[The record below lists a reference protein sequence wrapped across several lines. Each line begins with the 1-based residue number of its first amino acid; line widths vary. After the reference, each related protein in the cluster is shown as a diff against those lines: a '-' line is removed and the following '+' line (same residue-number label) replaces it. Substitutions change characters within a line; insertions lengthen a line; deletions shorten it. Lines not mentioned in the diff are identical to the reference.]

1 MKLLFKLAAK
11 NLIGAGLRT
20 WLNVIVLSF
29 SFLVI
34 IWHKG
39 LLNGWDRQART
50 DMINWE
56 TGTGQYWQSSYDPY
70 DPFSLTEAH
79 SKIPSVFDKRI
90 SNGEIAPILITQG
103 TIYPGGRIQSI
114 LIKGISPRQKVLKL
128 PCELFLRS
136 NEDLPVIIG
145 RKMAGDDGIKVGDLI
160 TLRWRDVHGTFDA
173 NEMKVTGIFDTNVP
187 DVDVGQVWVPID
199 RLQKM
204 MDTEGEATILVCGK
218 SDSSVIAPEGWKFR
232 SGEELL
238 KTVTDIIKMKSVGG
252 IVLYIILM
260 SLAML
265 AIFDTQ
271 VLSVFR
277 RQKEIGTYIAMGMT
291 RSQVVGLF
299 TIEGSLNS
307 VLAALLA
314 AIYGIPL
321 LAIQASKGV
330 SFAAGT
336 GKEYGIVMADKIFPV
351 YSLGLVVATIILIMI
366 TTTIVSYLP
375 SRRIAKMKPT
385 EALRGK
391 LQ

>member
-1 MKLLFKLAAK
+1 MNLLFKLAAK

-29 SFLVI
+29 SFLII

-39 LLNGWDRQART
+39 LLNGWDRQARN
-50 DMINWE
+50 DMFNWE

-70 DPFSLTEAH
+70 DPFSLSDAH
-79 SKIPSVFDKRI
+79 SKIPSTFDTLV
-90 SNGEIAPILITQG
+90 STGNLAPVLITQG

-114 LIKGISPRQKVLKL
+114 LIKGINPEQNVLKL
-128 PCELFLRS
+128 PGSLFLKS
-136 NEDLPVIIG
+136 NDDLPVLIG
-145 RKMAGDDGIKVGDLI
+145 SKMAADNGLKTGDLI
-160 TLRWRDVHGTFDA
+160 TIRWRDVHGTFDA
-173 NEMKVTGIFDTNVP
+173 NEMKIIGIFETNVP
-187 DVDVGQVWVPID
+187 SVDAGQVWVPLD
-199 RLQKM
+199 KLQKM
-204 MDTEGEATILVCGK
+204 MDMPGEATILVCGTFDK
-218 SDSSVIAPEGWKFR
+218 TGRTPEGWKFK
-232 SGEELL
+232 SSEDLL

-271 VLSVFR
+271 VLSIFR
-277 RQKEIGTYIAMGMT
+277 RQKEIGTYIALGMT

-299 TIEGSLNS
+299 TLEGSLNS

-314 AIYGIPL
+314 AVYGIPL
-321 LAIQASKGV
+321 LALQATKGM
-330 SFAAGT
+330 SFAGAG
-336 GKEYGIVMADKIFPV
+336 KSYGLVIADKIFPV
-351 YSLGLVVATIILIMI
+351 YSLGLVLTTVVVIMI

-375 SRRIAKMKPT
+375 SRRIARMKPT

>member
-1 MKLLFKLAAK
+1 MNLLFKLAAK

-29 SFLVI
+29 SFLII

-39 LLNGWDRQART
+39 LLNGWDRQARN
-50 DMINWE
+50 DMFNWE

-70 DPFSLTEAH
+70 DPFSLSDAH
-79 SKIPSVFDKRI
+79 SKIPSTFDTLVSK
-90 SNGEIAPILITQG
+90 GEVAPVLITQG

-114 LIKGISPRQKVLKL
+114 LIKGMNPEQKVLKL
-128 PCELFLRS
+128 PGSLFLKS
-136 NEDLPVIIG
+136 NDDLPVLIG
-145 RKMAGDDGIKVGDLI
+145 SKMAADNGLKTDSVI
-160 TLRWRDVHGTFDA
+160 TIRWRDVHGTFDA
-173 NEMKVTGIFDTNVP
+173 NEMKVIGIFETNVP
-187 DVDVGQVWVPID
+187 SVDAGQVWVPLD
-199 RLQKM
+199 KLQKM
-204 MDTEGEATILVCGK
+204 MDMPGEATILVCGTFDK
-218 SDSSVIAPEGWKFR
+218 TGRTPEGWKFK
-232 SGEELL
+232 SSEDLL

-271 VLSVFR
+271 VLSIFR
-277 RQKEIGTYIAMGMT
+277 RQKEIGTYIALGMT

-299 TIEGSLNS
+299 TLEGSLNS

-314 AIYGIPL
+314 AVYGIPL
-321 LAIQASKGV
+321 LALQATKGM
-330 SFAAGT
+330 SFAGAG
-336 GKEYGIVMADKIFPV
+336 KSYGLVIADKIFPV
-351 YSLGLVVATIILIMI
+351 YSMGLVITTIAVIMI

-375 SRRIAKMKPT
+375 SRRIARMKPT

>member
-1 MKLLFKLAAK
+1 MKLLFKLAIK
-11 NLIGAGLRT
+11 NLTGAGLRT

-29 SFLVI
+29 SFLII

-39 LLNGWDRQART
+39 LLNGWDRQARN
-50 DMINWE
+50 DMVNWE
-56 TGTGQYWQSSYDPY
+56 TGTGQFWQSSYDPF
-70 DPFSLTEAH
+70 DPFSLTDAH
-79 SKIPSVFDKRI
+79 SKIPSVFDTLITK
-90 SNGEIAPILITQG
+90 GEIAPVLITQG

-114 LIKGISPRQKVLKL
+114 LIKGISSDQRVLKL
-128 PCELFLRS
+128 PGELFLKS
-136 NEDLPVIIG
+136 NDDLPVLLG
-145 RKMAGDDGIKVGDLI
+145 SKMARDNGLKTGDVTTI
-160 TLRWRDVHGTFDA
+160 RWRDVHGTFDA
-173 NEMKVTGIFDTNVP
+173 NEMKVIGIFDTNVP
-187 DVDVGQVWVPID
+187 SVDAGQIWVPLD

-204 MDTEGEATILVCGK
+204 MGMPGEATILVCGNF
-218 SDSSVIAPEGWKFR
+218 DTNGRTPEGWKFR
-232 SGEELL
+232 SSEELL

-271 VLSVFR
+271 VLSIFR
-277 RQKEIGTYIAMGMT
+277 RQKEIGTYIALGMT

-299 TIEGSLNS
+299 TLEGSLNS

-314 AIYGIPL
+314 AVYGIPL
-321 LAIQASKGV
+321 LALQATKGM
-330 SFAAGT
+330 SFAGT
-336 GKEYGIVMADKIFPV
+336 AKSYGLVVADKIFPV
-351 YSLGLVVATIILIMI
+351 YSLGLVATTIILIML

>member
-1 MKLLFKLAAK
+1 MKLLFKLAIK
-11 NLIGAGLRT
+11 NLTGAGLRT

-29 SFLVI
+29 SFLII

-39 LLNGWDRQART
+39 LLNGWDRQARN
-50 DMINWE
+50 DMVNWE
-56 TGTGQYWQSSYDPY
+56 TGTGQFWQSSYDPF
-70 DPFSLTEAH
+70 DPFSLTDAH
-79 SKIPSVFDKRI
+79 SKIPSVFDTLITK
-90 SNGEIAPILITQG
+90 GEIAPVLITQG

-114 LIKGISPRQKVLKL
+114 LIKGISSAQRVLKL
-128 PCELFLRS
+128 PGELFLKS
-136 NEDLPVIIG
+136 NDDLPVLLG
-145 RKMAGDDGIKVGDLI
+145 SKMARDNGLKTGDVTTI
-160 TLRWRDVHGTFDA
+160 RWRDVHGTFDA
-173 NEMKVTGIFDTNVP
+173 NEMKVIGIFDTNVP
-187 DVDVGQVWVPID
+187 SVDAGQIWVPLD

-204 MDTEGEATILVCGK
+204 MGMPGEATILVCGN
-218 SDSSVIAPEGWKFR
+218 SDTNGRTPEGWKFK
-232 SGEELL
+232 SSEELL
-238 KTVTDIIKMKSVGG
+238 KTVTDIIKMKSAGG

-271 VLSVFR
+271 VLSIFR
-277 RQKEIGTYIAMGMT
+277 RQKEIGTYIALGMT

-299 TIEGSLNS
+299 TLEGSLNS

-314 AIYGIPL
+314 AVYGIPL
-321 LAIQASKGV
+321 LALQATKGM
-330 SFAAGT
+330 SFAGT
-336 GKEYGIVMADKIFPV
+336 AKSYGLVVADKIFPV
-351 YSLGLVVATIILIMI
+351 YSLGLVATTIILIML

>member
-1 MKLLFKLAAK
+1 MKLLFKLAIK
-11 NLIGAGLRT
+11 NLTGAGLRT

-29 SFLVI
+29 SFLII

-39 LLNGWDRQART
+39 LLNGWDRQARN
-50 DMINWE
+50 DMVNWE
-56 TGTGQYWQSSYDPY
+56 TGTGQFWQSSYDPF
-70 DPFSLTEAH
+70 DPFSLTDAH
-79 SKIPSVFDKRI
+79 SKIPSVFDTLITK
-90 SNGEIAPILITQG
+90 GEIAPVLITQG

-114 LIKGISPRQKVLKL
+114 LIKGISSAQRVLKL
-128 PCELFLRS
+128 PGELFLKS
-136 NEDLPVIIG
+136 NDDLPVLLG
-145 RKMAGDDGIKVGDLI
+145 SKMARDNGLKTGDVTTI
-160 TLRWRDVHGTFDA
+160 RWRDVHGTFDA
-173 NEMKVTGIFDTNVP
+173 NEMKVIGIFDTNVP
-187 DVDVGQVWVPID
+187 SVDAGQIWVPLD

-204 MDTEGEATILVCGK
+204 MGMPGEATILVCGNF
-218 SDSSVIAPEGWKFR
+218 DTNGRTPEGWKFR
-232 SGEELL
+232 SSEELL
-238 KTVTDIIKMKSVGG
+238 KTVTDIIKMKSAGG

-271 VLSVFR
+271 VLSIFR
-277 RQKEIGTYIAMGMT
+277 RQKEIGTYIALGMT

-299 TIEGSLNS
+299 TLEGSLNS

-314 AIYGIPL
+314 AVYGIPL
-321 LAIQASKGV
+321 LALQATKGM
-330 SFAAGT
+330 SFAGT
-336 GKEYGIVMADKIFPV
+336 AKSYGLVVADKIFPV
-351 YSLGLVVATIILIMI
+351 YSLGLVATTIILIML

>member
-1 MKLLFKLAAK
+1 MKLLFKLAIK
-11 NLIGAGLRT
+11 NLTGAGLRT

-29 SFLVI
+29 SFLII

-39 LLNGWDRQART
+39 LLNGWDRQARN
-50 DMINWE
+50 DMVNWE
-56 TGTGQYWQSSYDPY
+56 TGTGQFWQSSYDPF
-70 DPFSLTEAH
+70 DPFSLTDAH
-79 SKIPSVFDKRI
+79 SKIPSVFDTLITK
-90 SNGEIAPILITQG
+90 GEIAPVLITQG

-114 LIKGISPRQKVLKL
+114 LIKGISSDQRVLKL
-128 PCELFLRS
+128 PGELFLKS
-136 NEDLPVIIG
+136 NDDLPVLIG
-145 RKMAGDDGIKVGDLI
+145 SKMARDNGLKTGDVTTI
-160 TLRWRDVHGTFDA
+160 RWRDVHGTFDA
-173 NEMKVTGIFDTNVP
+173 NEMKVIGIFDTNVP
-187 DVDVGQVWVPID
+187 SVDAGQIWVPLD

-204 MDTEGEATILVCGK
+204 MGMPGEATILVCGNF
-218 SDSSVIAPEGWKFR
+218 DTNGRTPEGWKFK
-232 SGEELL
+232 SSEELL
-238 KTVTDIIKMKSVGG
+238 KTVTDIIKMKSAGG

-271 VLSVFR
+271 VLSIFR
-277 RQKEIGTYIAMGMT
+277 RQKEIGTYIALGMT

-299 TIEGSLNS
+299 TLEGSLNS

-314 AIYGIPL
+314 AVYGIPL
-321 LAIQASKGV
+321 LALQATKGM
-330 SFAAGT
+330 SFAGT
-336 GKEYGIVMADKIFPV
+336 AKSYGLVVADKIFPV
-351 YSLGLVVATIILIMI
+351 YSLGLVATTIILIML

>member
-1 MKLLFKLAAK
+1 MKLLFKLAIK
-11 NLIGAGLRT
+11 NLTGAGLRT

-29 SFLVI
+29 SFLII

-39 LLNGWDRQART
+39 LLNGWDRQARN
-50 DMINWE
+50 DMVNWE
-56 TGTGQYWQSSYDPY
+56 TGTGQFWQSSYDPF
-70 DPFSLTEAH
+70 DPFSLTDAH
-79 SKIPSVFDKRI
+79 SKIPSVFDTLITK
-90 SNGEIAPILITQG
+90 GEIAPILITQG

-114 LIKGISPRQKVLKL
+114 LIKGISSAQRVLKL
-128 PCELFLRS
+128 PGELFLKS
-136 NEDLPVIIG
+136 NDDLPVLLG
-145 RKMAGDDGIKVGDLI
+145 SKMARDNGLKTGDVTTI
-160 TLRWRDVHGTFDA
+160 RWRDVHGTFDA
-173 NEMKVTGIFDTNVP
+173 NEMKVIGIFDTNVP
-187 DVDVGQVWVPID
+187 SVDAGQIWVPLD

-204 MDTEGEATILVCGK
+204 MGMPGEATILVCGNF
-218 SDSSVIAPEGWKFR
+218 DTNGRTPEGWKFR
-232 SGEELL
+232 SSEELL

-271 VLSVFR
+271 VLSIFR
-277 RQKEIGTYIAMGMT
+277 RQKEIGTYIALGMT

-299 TIEGSLNS
+299 TLEGSLNS

-314 AIYGIPL
+314 AVYGIPL
-321 LAIQASKGV
+321 LALQATKGM
-330 SFAAGT
+330 SFAGT
-336 GKEYGIVMADKIFPV
+336 AKSYGLVVADKIFPV
-351 YSLGLVVATIILIMI
+351 YSLGLVATTIILIML

>member
-1 MKLLFKLAAK
+1 MKLLFKLAIK
-11 NLIGAGLRT
+11 NLTGAGLRT

-29 SFLVI
+29 SFLII

-39 LLNGWDRQART
+39 LLNGWDRQARN
-50 DMINWE
+50 DMVNWE
-56 TGTGQYWQSSYDPY
+56 TGTGQFWQSSYDPF
-70 DPFSLTEAH
+70 DPFSLTDAH
-79 SKIPSVFDKRI
+79 SKIPSVFDTLITK
-90 SNGEIAPILITQG
+90 GEIAPVLITQG

-114 LIKGISPRQKVLKL
+114 LIKGISSDQRVLKL
-128 PCELFLRS
+128 PGELFLKS
-136 NEDLPVIIG
+136 NDDLPVLLG
-145 RKMAGDDGIKVGDLI
+145 SKMARDNGLKTGDVTTI
-160 TLRWRDVHGTFDA
+160 RWRDVHGTFDA
-173 NEMKVTGIFDTNVP
+173 NEMKVIGIFDTNVP
-187 DVDVGQVWVPID
+187 SVDAGQIWVPLD

-204 MDTEGEATILVCGK
+204 MGMPGEATILVCGNF
-218 SDSSVIAPEGWKFR
+218 DTNGRTPEGWKFK
-232 SGEELL
+232 SSEELL
-238 KTVTDIIKMKSVGG
+238 KTVTDIIKMKSAGG

-271 VLSVFR
+271 VLSIFR
-277 RQKEIGTYIAMGMT
+277 RQKEIGTYIALGMT

-299 TIEGSLNS
+299 TLEGSLNS

-314 AIYGIPL
+314 AVYGIPL
-321 LAIQASKGV
+321 LALQATKGM
-330 SFAAGT
+330 SFAGT
-336 GKEYGIVMADKIFPV
+336 AKSYGLVVADKIFPV
-351 YSLGLVVATIILIMI
+351 YSLGLVATTIILIML

>member
-1 MKLLFKLAAK
+1 MKLLFKLAIK
-11 NLIGAGLRT
+11 NLTGAGLRT

-29 SFLVI
+29 SFLII

-39 LLNGWDRQART
+39 LLNGWDRQARN
-50 DMINWE
+50 DMVNWE
-56 TGTGQYWQSSYDPY
+56 TGTGQFWQSSYDPF
-70 DPFSLTEAH
+70 DPFSLTDAH
-79 SKIPSVFDKRI
+79 SKIPSVFDTLITK
-90 SNGEIAPILITQG
+90 GEIAPVLITQG

-114 LIKGISPRQKVLKL
+114 LIKGISSAQRVLKL
-128 PCELFLRS
+128 PGELFLKS
-136 NEDLPVIIG
+136 NDDLPVLLG
-145 RKMAGDDGIKVGDLI
+145 SKMARDNGLKTGDVTTI
-160 TLRWRDVHGTFDA
+160 RWRDVHGTFDA
-173 NEMKVTGIFDTNVP
+173 NEMKVIGIFDTNVP
-187 DVDVGQVWVPID
+187 SVDAGQIWVPLD

-204 MDTEGEATILVCGK
+204 MGMPGEATILVCGNF
-218 SDSSVIAPEGWKFR
+218 DTNGRTPEGWKFK
-232 SGEELL
+232 SSEELL

-271 VLSVFR
+271 VLSIFR
-277 RQKEIGTYIAMGMT
+277 RQKEIGTYIALGMT

-299 TIEGSLNS
+299 TLEGSLNS

-314 AIYGIPL
+314 AVYGIPL
-321 LAIQASKGV
+321 LALQATKGM
-330 SFAAGT
+330 SFAGT
-336 GKEYGIVMADKIFPV
+336 AKSYGLVVADKIFPV
-351 YSLGLVVATIILIMI
+351 YSLGLVATTIILIML